1 MLMCPFS
8 RTHARWLCL
17 DAREH
22 SGSINR
28 IQSLSGIRR
37 NHGVRA
43 AVDRHAEY
51 SRKRASAAR
60 REKRLLVSDNSNPP
74 LLLLAR
80 KRGIA
85 QTRSAIAPSLL
96 LMAPERFQ
104 MRRIAHSFAAT
115 AAIMLM
121 TDRATSADAIPQHS
135 CAAIQWN
142 SQFLSAY
149 PKAAAACRHV
159 VVRNGIQFAEFEGI
173 VSQVNHD
180 VIQVEISDVAGIPLS
195 TIAFLT
201 GKDGHVVIDETG
213 KQVNT
218 LVRGD
223 RLTFWIR
230 EGRFGVSPTLKDQP
244 MLIVRP
250 ERVEQLI
257 ENLGLPEHFID
268 LR

>member
-1 MLMCPFS
+1 M
-8 RTHARWLCL
+8 
-17 DAREH
+17 
-22 SGSINR
+22 
-28 IQSLSGIRR
+28 
-37 NHGVRA
+37 
-43 AVDRHAEY
+43 
-51 SRKRASAAR
+51 
-60 REKRLLVSDNSNPP
+60 SDNSNPT

-85 QTRSAIAPSLL
+85 QTRSAITPSLL
-96 LMAPERFQ
+96 LMSTEHFQ
-104 MRRIAHSFAAT
+104 VRRIAHTLAAT

-149 PKAAAACRHV
+149 PKAAAACRLV
-159 VVRNGIQFAEFEGI
+159 VVRNGIQFAEFKGI

-195 TIAFLT
+195 TIAFLS
-201 GKDGHVVIDETG
+201 GKDGQVVIDETG

-218 LVRGD
+218 LTRGD
-223 RLTFWIR
+223 HLTFWIR
-230 EGRFGVSPTLKDQP
+230 EGRFGVSPTLKDHP
-244 MLIVRP
+244 MLIVP
-250 ERVEQLI
+250 PARVEQLI